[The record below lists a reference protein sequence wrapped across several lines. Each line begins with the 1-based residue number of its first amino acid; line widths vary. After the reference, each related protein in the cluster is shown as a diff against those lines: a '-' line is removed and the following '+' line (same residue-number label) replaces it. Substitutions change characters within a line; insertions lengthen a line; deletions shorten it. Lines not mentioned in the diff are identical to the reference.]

1 MSISSQISSFV
12 EQMPEKNQAILLEL
26 VKTMISSDD
35 VLSDD
40 DIVDIEKA
48 RKEYASG
55 ETIPHSAVN
64 WN

>member
-48 RKEYASG
+48 RKECASG
-55 ETIPHSAVN
+55 ETIPYSAVN